1 MVKKLVPD
9 INNNNNSSLFSLF
22 HQSYI
27 HPLNNSKLFAGIL
40 MILMNIGSRY
50 IEMGLTKSQEHA
62 LRTGLGREIVIFCVV
77 FLGTRDLVISIIMTS
92 AFIILS
98 DHVFNENSKYCI
110 IPSKMKKIASLID
123 LNDDGIVSPSEEK
136 KAIEILEKAK
146 NMRKKKQQGEF
157 LSYMNNYNGQDFVNE
172 QTMVNENF
180 TNMDDT
186 RDFLFDF

>member
-50 IEMGLTKSQEHA
+50 IEMGLTKSQEHV

-157 LSYMNNYNGQDFVNE
+157 L
-172 QTMVNENF
+172 
-180 TNMDDT
+180 
-186 RDFLFDF
+186 L

>member
-9 INNNNNSSLFSLF
+9 INNNNNSLFSLF

-98 DHVFNENSKYCI
+98 DHVFNENSKYCV
-110 IPSKMKKIASLID
+110 IPSKMKKIASLVD

-172 QTMVNENF
+172 QTTVNENF

>member
-1 MVKKLVPD
+1 
-9 INNNNNSSLFSLF
+9 
-22 HQSYI
+22 
-27 HPLNNSKLFAGIL
+27 
-40 MILMNIGSRY
+40 
-50 IEMGLTKSQEHA
+50 MGLTKSQEHA